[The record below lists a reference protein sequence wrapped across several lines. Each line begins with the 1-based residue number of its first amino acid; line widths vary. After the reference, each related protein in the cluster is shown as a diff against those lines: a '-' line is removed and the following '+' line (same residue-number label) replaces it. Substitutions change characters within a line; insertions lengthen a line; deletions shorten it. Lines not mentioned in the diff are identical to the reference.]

1 MITVTI
7 KILSNKVKQF
17 HEIVCATGGRYTKN
31 GAPEKSFDSSNSY
44 SATVEF
50 DSSGYAE
57 FSKRWDQCTTP
68 IVMIDTPWY
77 KRIFRMFKGRV

>member
-1 MITVTI
+1 MITVTM
-7 KILSNKVKQF
+7 KILGNKVKQF

-31 GAPEKSFDSSNSY
+31 GSPAKSFDSDNSY
-44 SATVEF
+44 KATVEF

-57 FSKRWDQCTTP
+57 FNRRWSQCVTP
-68 IVMIDTPWY
+68 IIEVDSPWY